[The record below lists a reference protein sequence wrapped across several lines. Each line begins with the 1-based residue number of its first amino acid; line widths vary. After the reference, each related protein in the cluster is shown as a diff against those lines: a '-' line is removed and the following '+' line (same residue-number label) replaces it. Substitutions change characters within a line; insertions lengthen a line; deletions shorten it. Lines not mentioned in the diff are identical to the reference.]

1 MDSSQTIED
10 IKENNKK
17 EEDEEEDTKGEELS
31 NDNNIYFPQILNI
44 ILHVKP
50 NELNKD
56 IDSTLHKILKD
67 KVEGLCVK
75 EGMIIRDSTKII
87 SKSSGKMNITTF
99 NGNIIYNVQYV
110 ASVCNPK
117 RGQILPCFV
126 KENNRSAVICYMDDK
141 EQSPVNIYLHKE
153 HHIGNVDFV
162 NLIREDKIIVEV
174 VDSAFEY
181 LDTQILVLSKF
192 IKKV

>member
-1 MDSSQTIED
+1 MASSQKSEKT
-10 IKENNKK
+10 KSSTKKK
-17 EEDEEEDTKGEELS
+17 EDGKEEELS
-31 NDNNIYFPQILNI
+31 NNNSIYFPQILNI

-50 NELNKD
+50 TELNKD

-67 KVEGLCVK
+67 KVEGMCVK

-87 SKSSGKMNITTF
+87 SKSAGKMNITTF
-99 NGNIIYNVQYV
+99 NGNITYNVQYK

-117 RGQILPCFV
+117 RGQLLPCIV

-141 EQSPVNIYLHKE
+141 EHSPVNIYLHKE

-162 NLIREDKIIVEV
+162 NLIPEDKIIVEV
-174 VDSAFEY
+174 IDSAFEY
-181 LDTQILVLSKF
+181 LETQILVLSKF
-192 IKKV
+192 IKKA

>member
-1 MDSSQTIED
+1 MASNQKTEKKS
-10 IKENNKK
+10 NKK
-17 EEDEEEDTKGEELS
+17 SSEKESTNELS
-31 NDNNIYFPQILNI
+31 NDNSIYFPQILNI
-44 ILHVKP
+44 TLHVKS

-67 KVEGLCVK
+67 KVEGMCVK

-87 SKSSGKMNITTF
+87 SKSAGKLNITTF
-99 NGNIIYNVQYV
+99 NGNITYNVQYK

-126 KENNRSAVICYMDDK
+126 RENNRSAVICYMDDK
-141 EQSPVNIYLHKE
+141 EHSPVNIYLHKE

-162 NLIREDKIIVEV
+162 NLIPEDKIMVEV

-181 LDTQILVLSKF
+181 LETQILVLCKF
-192 IKKV
+192 IRKA